1 MAYGGP
7 LEGSV
12 RAMPFA
18 VAFVIFVIVVLIVR
32 SASKGAAQAGA
43 AANLALASG
52 VPARGLILQAD
63 SMATE
68 GTLRGQRVEY
78 RQMRLDV
85 EIPGQ
90 APYEVSVRP
99 AIPRICE
106 ALPGAALDLRVDPR
120 NPNNVTVVGPAGA
133 SGWIGAAA
141 SIPGQTWGPQP
152 LIPGASLPRGCGLA
166 FVLVVG
172 GGLLLG
178 AIISFAASAQHS
190 SSDHPAA
197 PHAPPPRPATPPH
210 KTGPHR

>member
-1 MAYGGP
+1 MVDPSRGP
-7 LEGSV
+7 SAPCRSPSQL
-12 RAMPFA
+12 
-18 VAFVIFVIVVLIVR
+18 VIFVIVVLIVR

-90 APYEVSVRP
+90 APYEVWVRP

-141 SIPGQTWGPQP
+141 STVNTSWPTIP
-152 LIPGASLPRGCGLA
+152 SLLR
-166 FVLVVG
+166 FTKT
-172 GGLLLG
+172 
-178 AIISFAASAQHS
+178 S
-190 SSDHPAA
+190 PAMA
-197 PHAPPPRPATPPH
+197 
-210 KTGPHR
+210 KL